1 MLNHIHIKNLA
12 IVSSLELE
20 LRPGMTTLTG
30 ETGAGKS
37 ILVDALGL
45 VLGERADNDMIRDGS
60 ERAEITAVLDVSNLN
75 SAKNWLQEN
84 SLDTDGECI
93 LRRVLS
99 RSSGSKAFINGSPV
113 PVKLLQ
119 TLGDML
125 VDIHGQHAHQ
135 SLLKRDQQ
143 RELLDEYAGHQ
154 ELKQGVASSF
164 QLWRESQDMLDRLKA
179 DSSERSEKLELLR
192 YQVSEL
198 NGLKLGSTE
207 LDELDKD
214 HAKLS
219 NAGMLQSGCGLILSN
234 LYDDENSI
242 QGRLSQI
249 QNELEQM
256 VSADPYLTEIREML
270 EGAVIQVQEATHS
283 IRQYADGIELDP
295 AQLEQVEL
303 RLGEIHDIAR
313 KYRCNPDKINQTK
326 AALEQELEQLEHADI
341 HLADLEQQVETNW
354 SDYLEK
360 AQQLDTGR
368 RKAAQTL
375 SDEVTSSMRTLS
387 MPDGRIEID
396 IETLPTGKAS
406 ATGLNRIEFL
416 VTANP
421 GQPAKPLTKVASG
434 GELSRISLAIQVAT
448 TRCSGTPIM
457 IFDEVDVGIGGG
469 TAEIVG
475 SLLREL
481 GSYRQ
486 VLCVTHLPQVA
497 AQGDNHLKV
506 TKGGSNGTVQT
517 QVIPLD
523 GEQRVEEIARML
535 GGVTITDQ
543 TLAHAQEMI
552 SHSQI

>member
-1 MLNHIHIKNLA
+1 
-12 IVSSLELE
+12 
-20 LRPGMTTLTG
+20 MTTLTG

-37 ILVDALGL
+37 ILIDALGL
-45 VLGERADNDMIRDGS
+45 VLGERADNDMIGDGS
-60 ERAEITAVLDVSNLN
+60 ERAEITAVLDVSDL
-75 SAKNWLQEN
+75 SAAQNWLHEN
-84 SLDTDGECI
+84 SLDADGECI

-119 TLGDML
+119 SLGDLL

-154 ELKQGVASSF
+154 ELKQRVASTF
-164 QLWRESQDMLDRLKA
+164 QLWHESQDMLDRLRA
-179 DSSERSEKLELLR
+179 DSSERSEKLDLLR

-198 NGLKLGSTE
+198 NGLKLGETE

-219 NAGMLQSGCGLILSN
+219 NAGMLQSGCSLILSN
-234 LYDDENSI
+234 LYDDENAI

-249 QNELEQM
+249 QKELEQM
-256 VSADPYLTEIREML
+256 VSADPALAEIREML

-283 IRQYADGIELDP
+283 MRQYADGIELDP
-295 AQLEQVEL
+295 AQLEQVEQ
-303 RLGEIHDIAR
+303 RLSDIYDIAR
-313 KYRCNPDKINQTK
+313 KYRCDPDKINQTK
-326 AALEQELEQLEHADI
+326 LALEQELEQLEHADV

-354 SDYLEK
+354 SDYLEL
-360 AQQLDTGR
+360 AQQLDAGR

-375 SDEVTSSMRTLS
+375 SDEVTSSMSTLG
-387 MPDGRIEID
+387 MPDGRLEID
-396 IETLPTGKAS
+396 IETLPSDKAS
-406 ATGLNRIEFL
+406 ASGLNRIDVL

-481 GSYRQ
+481 GAYRQ

-497 AQGDNHLKV
+497 AQGHNHLQV
-506 TKGGSNGTVQT
+506 TKSGSNGTVQT

-523 GEQRVEEIARML
+523 GEQRVQEIARML

>member
-1 MLNHIHIKNLA
+1 MLTHIHIKNLA

-60 ERAEITAVLDVSNLN
+60 ERAEITAILDVSNLN
-75 SAKNWLQEN
+75 TAQGWLQDN
-84 SLDTDGECI
+84 SLDADGECI

-99 RSSGSKAFINGSPV
+99 RSSSSKAFINGSPV

-119 TLGDML
+119 NLGDLL

-143 RELLDEYAGHQ
+143 RELLDEYACHQ
-154 ELKQGVASSF
+154 KLKQRVTSTF
-164 QLWRESQDMLDRLKA
+164 QLWRESQDMLDRLRA

-192 YQVSEL
+192 YQLSEL
-198 NGLKLGSTE
+198 NGLKLGETE
-207 LDELDKD
+207 LVELDKD

-219 NAGMLQSGCGLILSN
+219 NAGMLKSGCSLILSN
-234 LYDDENSI
+234 LYDDENAI
-242 QGRLSQI
+242 QGRLSKI
-249 QNELEQM
+249 HNELEQM
-256 VSADPYLTEIREML
+256 VSADPVLAEIREML

-283 IRQYADGIELDP
+283 MRQYADGIELDP
-295 AQLEQVEL
+295 AQLEQVEQ
-303 RLGEIHDIAR
+303 RLSDIYDIAR

-326 AALEQELEQLEHADI
+326 TTLEQELEQLEHADI
-341 HLADLEQQVETNW
+341 HLADLDQQVKTNW
-354 SDYLEK
+354 SDYLEL
-360 AQQLDTGR
+360 AQQLGTGR

-375 SDEVTSSMRTLS
+375 SDEVTSSMSTLG
-387 MPDGRIEID
+387 MPDGRLEID
-396 IETLPTGKAS
+396 IETLPNDKAS
-406 ATGLNRIEFL
+406 AAGLNRIEFL

-481 GSYRQ
+481 GGYRQ

-497 AQGDNHLKV
+497 AQGHNHLQV
-506 TKGGSNGTVQT
+506 TKSGRNGTVQT

-523 GEQRVEEIARML
+523 GEQRVQEIARML

>member
-20 LRPGMTTLTG
+20 LLPGMTTLTG

-60 ERAEITAVLDVSNLN
+60 ERAEITAILDVSDL
-75 SAKNWLQEN
+75 STAQSWLQEN
-84 SLDTDGECI
+84 SLDADGECI

-119 TLGDML
+119 NLGDLL

-143 RELLDEYAGHQ
+143 RELLDEYACHQ
-154 ELKQGVASSF
+154 KLKQRVTSTF
-164 QLWRESQDMLDRLKA
+164 QLWRESQDMLDRLRA

-192 YQVSEL
+192 YQLSEL
-198 NGLKLGSTE
+198 NGLKLGETE
-207 LDELDKD
+207 LVELDKD

-219 NAGMLQSGCGLILSN
+219 NAGMLQSGCSLILSN
-234 LYDDENSI
+234 LYDDENAI

-249 QNELEQM
+249 HNELEQM
-256 VSADPYLTEIREML
+256 VSADPVLAEIREML

-283 IRQYADGIELDP
+283 MRQYADGIELDP
-295 AQLEQVEL
+295 AQLEQVEQ
-303 RLGEIHDIAR
+303 RLSDIYDIAR
-313 KYRCNPDKINQTK
+313 KYRCNPDKINQAKTT
-326 AALEQELEQLEHADI
+326 LEQELEQLEHADI
-341 HLADLEQQVETNW
+341 HLADLDQQVETNW
-354 SDYLEK
+354 SDYLEL
-360 AQQLDTGR
+360 AQQLDRGR

-375 SDEVTSSMRTLS
+375 SDEVTNSMSTLG
-387 MPDGRIEID
+387 MPDGRLEID
-396 IETLPTGKAS
+396 IETMPNDKAA

-421 GQPAKPLTKVASG
+421 GQPAKPLAKVASG

-475 SLLREL
+475 ALLREL
-481 GSYRQ
+481 GGYRQ

-497 AQGDNHLKV
+497 AQGHNHLQV
-506 TKGGSNGTVQT
+506 TKSGSNGTVQT

-523 GEQRVEEIARML
+523 GEQRVQEIARML